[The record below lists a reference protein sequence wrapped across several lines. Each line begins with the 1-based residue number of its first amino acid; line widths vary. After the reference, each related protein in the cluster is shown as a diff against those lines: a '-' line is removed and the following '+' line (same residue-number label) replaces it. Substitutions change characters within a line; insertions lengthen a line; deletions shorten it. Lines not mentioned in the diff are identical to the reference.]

1 MFASSAASAK
11 MTGRS
16 GKLSERARDSLVVTV
31 LALVS
36 IAFLANV
43 LFTDQVLVG
52 DNLARDYPWAAYAE
66 EELLQRPTNGRIDP
80 LHQYY
85 PHRVIAAEM
94 VRAGTLPLWNP
105 YYLSGTP
112 FLATEPLAGL
122 FYPPNVMYYIM
133 DPLQAF
139 GFSACLHLFLAGLFM
154 YLYLRRIGL
163 DRVSALFGAISFEV
177 SGYFLIN
184 LMWLSRVCTAAWAPL
199 LFFSF
204 EGYWREKR
212 LAYALLLAFG
222 LGMSLLAGT
231 PPVVVFVMLALGL
244 YIAARVSVSIRERG
258 LKESARGTA
267 VVVTAGCL
275 GTLLAAVQLLP
286 TYEATPF
293 LARAHWSYEE
303 AWDTGR
309 SPLSLA
315 TALVPEVLVNY
326 WRPNIYVGVLP
337 LLLAFWALVFRRN
350 LYVVFFGA
358 VALLSLSLFL
368 NIPDLLYRLL
378 YLIPVFRVG
387 RLMEVKIVYAF
398 SVSVLAG
405 WGFSSLAGEVRARSR
420 SRMLGLGL
428 TLLVLAAVVLS
439 GMQLVESSTIWPG
452 EGGARFWAAWDLQSV
467 RSVGRAALLVLLG
480 AGLLLLRGRGWLGP
494 RSYGSLAILLVAADM
509 FYFGWKLNP
518 PQKADDLFF
527 ETGST
532 RFLGADDDLFRIIR
546 GPGGG
551 GVLPPNTGAVYGV
564 SDAQGYSSLVL
575 DYYGQF
581 MDLIEPG
588 LAEIIRIRPL
598 SRVES
603 LTSPLLDLLNVKYVL
618 TEPSVSQELVEFDA
632 AHDDIELVYDGEI
645 QIYENT
651 NVLPRAFVVHGLK
664 VPSDKEAVFSEL
676 TSPGFDPT
684 SYVVLEERPQRGWTG
699 GNAAGCNSTAR
710 ILEYGPSRVLIEVDS
725 GTDGFLVLADLY
737 YPGWRAAVDGQGQKV
752 YKADY
757 AFRAVEVSEG
767 KHMVEFVFDPLS
779 FQIGWRVS
787 AMTAGVMGACLLI
800 GSVRRPTRDRGQGS
814 PVADP
819 GERSP
824 ERAAP

>member
-1 MFASSAASAK
+1 
-11 MTGRS
+11 MTGRLDR
-16 GKLSERARDSLVVTV
+16 LSQHTRDFLVIAV
-31 LALVS
+31 LALASV
-36 IAFLANV
+36 AFLANV

-52 DNLARDYPWAAYAE
+52 DNLARDYPWAAYAD
-66 EELLQRPTNGRIDP
+66 EELLSRPTNGRIDP

-85 PHRVIAAEM
+85 EHRVIAAEM

-122 FYPPNVMYYIM
+122 LYPPNLVYYLI

-139 GFSACLHLFLAGLFM
+139 GISACLHLFLAGLFM

-177 SGYFLIN
+177 SGYFVIN

-244 YIAARVSVSIRERG
+244 YIAARVLVSIRERG
-258 LKESARGTA
+258 LKESALGAA
-267 VVVTAGCL
+267 VVVTAVCL

-420 SRMLGLGL
+420 SRMLGLCL
-428 TLLVLAAVVLS
+428 ILLVLAGVGLA
-439 GMQLVESSTIWPG
+439 GMLAAQAESIWPG
-452 EGGARFWAAWDLQSV
+452 DAGARFWAAWDLQSV
-467 RSVGRAALLVLLG
+467 RSVGRASLLLLLG

-518 PQKADDLFF
+518 PQKADELFF

-532 RFLGADDDLFRIIR
+532 RFLGGDSDLFRIIR

-564 SDAQGYSSLVL
+564 SDAQGYSSLVI

-588 LAEIIRIRPL
+588 LAKIIRIRPL

-603 LTSPLLDLLNVKYVL
+603 LASPLLDLLNVKYVL
-618 TEPSVSQELVEFDA
+618 TEPSVSQELVQFDA

-645 QIYENT
+645 RIYENR
-651 NVLPRAFVVHGLK
+651 NVLPRAFVVHDFK
-664 VPSDKEAVFSEL
+664 VLSDKEDIFTEL
-676 TSPGFDPT
+676 ANEEFDPGA
-684 SYVVLEERPQRGWTG
+684 YVVLEEEPSNYSTADRLSG
-699 GNAAGCNSTAR
+699 GDSTAR
-710 ILEYGPSRVLIEVDS
+710 VMDYGPNKVIIEVYAAS
-725 GTDGFLVLADLY
+725 DGFLVLSDLY
-737 YPGWRAAVDGQGQKV
+737 YNGWKAFVDGENEKV

-757 AFRAVEVSEG
+757 VFRAVRLAEG
-767 KHMVEFVFDPLS
+767 QHTVEFVFDPLS
-779 FQIGWRVS
+779 FQIGWRIS
-787 AMTAGVMGACLLI
+787 AMTAGIMGVSLLI
-800 GSVRRPTRDRGQGS
+800 GYVRRPTRDRGQGS
-814 PVADP
+814 PVPDP